1 MTTNNNDVQFALLEK
16 RVEDLEKKI
25 DLLNTSVGDLVKAWD
40 SANTLVSFIKWIGG
54 TAAAASAVWMFI
66 KGFR

>member
-1 MTTNNNDVQFALLEK
+1 MDMSNEVQFALLEK

-25 DLLNTSVGDLVKAWD
+25 DKLNASVGELVKAWD
-40 SANTLVSFIKWIGG
+40 SANTLVTFVKWIGG
-54 TAAAASAVWMFI
+54 LAAAGTAIYVFI